1 MTLTPEEIRT
11 AAFAKPPRG
20 ERGYSDD
27 AVDAFLD
34 RVEATLRGEDKLT
47 PKDVLEIRF
56 PPAKWRRRGYDEDEV
71 DDFLDRAVTTL
82 KARAEDDDAPSSQ
95 PSAPRIRAADIGK
108 VVFKKPGR
116 GKAGYDDE
124 EVDAFLDRIEASLRG
139 EDTLTSAKIRAARF
153 KAAKRRG
160 DAYDEDEVDAFLAR
174 VAQQMD
180 DDELADRPTEITE
193 RKAPPVRDRIREQA
207 FRPPVPGGRGYDEK
221 QVDAF
226 LARVEATMR
235 GKDSITPQQVADIRF
250 TPPRRGKPGY
260 DADGVDALL
269 DRLALSLTQLPPRS
283 KPKPMPML
291 TAEDVRKVAFHR
303 PRPGEVGYDEIEVD
317 QFLDRVEAT
326 LQGEDQISLK
336 DVQRVRFHSP
346 APGHG
351 GYDNGEVDAFL
362 DLLEV
367 RWSGVM
373 PTERLRPVPRMP
385 PRTAP
390 RAQHSGF
397 FPAPPARH

>member
-1 MTLTPEEIRT
+1 MTLTPEEIRSVV
-11 AAFAKPPRG
+11 FAKPPRG

-27 AVDAFLD
+27 DVDAFLD
-34 RVEATLRGEDKLT
+34 RVEATLRGEDTLT
-47 PKDVLEIRF
+47 PQEVLEVRF
-56 PPAKWRRRGYDEDEV
+56 PPARWRRRGYDEDAV
-71 DDFLDRAVTTL
+71 DDFLDRAVETL
-82 KARAEDDDAPSSQ
+82 KALAEEGEAREK
-95 PSAPRIRAADIGK
+95 PSAERIRAADIGK
-108 VVFKKPGR
+108 VVFKKPAR

-124 EVDAFLDRIEASLRG
+124 EVDAFLDRIEATLRG
-139 EDTLTSAKIRAARF
+139 EDSLTAKKIKAARF
-153 KAAKRRG
+153 KPAKRRG
-160 DAYDEDEVDAFLAR
+160 DAYDEDQVDAFLR
-174 VAQQMD
+174 RITRQLE
-180 DDELADRPTEITE
+180 DDELADLPTEITE
-193 RKAPPVRDRIREQA
+193 RKAPPVRDKIREQA

-221 QVDAF
+221 QVNAF
-226 LARVEATMR
+226 LERIEATMR
-235 GKDSITPQQVADIRF
+235 GKDTITPQQVADIRF

-269 DRLALSLTQLPPRS
+269 DRLALSLTQLPPRT
-283 KPKPMPML
+283 PKPLPML
-291 TAEDVRKVAFHR
+291 TAADVRKVAFHR
-303 PRPGEVGYDEIEVD
+303 PRPGEPGYDEIEVD

-326 LQGEDQISLK
+326 LQGEDRITLK
-336 DVQRVRFHSP
+336 DVQRVRFHPP

-367 RWSGVM
+367 RLAGVM
-373 PTERLRPVPRMP
+373 PTERIKPVPRMP